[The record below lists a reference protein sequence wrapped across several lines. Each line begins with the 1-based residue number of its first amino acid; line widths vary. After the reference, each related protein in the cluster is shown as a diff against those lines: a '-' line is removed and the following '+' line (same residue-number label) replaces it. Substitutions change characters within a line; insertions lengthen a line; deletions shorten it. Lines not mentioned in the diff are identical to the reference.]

1 MAEFSGYIIASCFAV
16 ARAHHLLTK
25 GSQEMGPSHASWKER
40 RVMGTDES
48 YSPGPGLRALRA
60 FLALKV
66 LSVVRAAMT
75 KTMHSFKGL

>member
-48 YSPGPGLRALRA
+48 YSPGPGR
-60 FLALKV
+60 
-66 LSVVRAAMT
+66 
-75 KTMHSFKGL
+75 H